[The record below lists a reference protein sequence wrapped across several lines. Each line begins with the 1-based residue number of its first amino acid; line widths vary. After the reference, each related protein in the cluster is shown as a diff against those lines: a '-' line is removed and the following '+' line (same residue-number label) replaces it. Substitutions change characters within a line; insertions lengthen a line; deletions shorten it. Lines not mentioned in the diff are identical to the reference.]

1 LFCREASPAERN
13 DRRACFSAAIKK
25 PEGYATHHIVPR
37 DLVKFKEAV
46 KTRKLLDKLGID
58 TNDAANGVYLPQT
71 KAAAA
76 GTKAH
81 YHPSVHTKQYFI
93 NVNKRLEKAAEE
105 GGPTLEGQRQAVIE
119 ELAKIR
125 RELENGT
132 FPIR

>member
-1 LFCREASPAERN
+1 LFAQSE
-13 DRRACFSAAIKK
+13 I
-25 PEGYATHHIVPR
+25 
-37 DLVKFKEAV
+37 
-46 KTRKLLDKLGID
+46 GID

-76 GTKAH
+76 GTSAQ
-81 YHPSVHTKQYFI
+81 YHPSTHTKQYFI
-93 NVNKRLEKAAEE
+93 NVQERLEFAAKK
-105 GGPTLEGQRQAVIE
+105 GGATLEGQRQEVIN